1 MGLPNVGK
9 STLFNALTAAGVEA
23 ENFPFCTIEPNHGI
37 VPIPDERLDKISALV
52 NPISSTPA
60 IVEFVD
66 IAGLVE
72 GASNGEGLG
81 NQFLSHIRETHAIIH
96 VVRCFKDSAITHIHE
111 RIDPITDLE
120 IVETELLLAD
130 IDTVSKTKLKVE
142 RASKSGN
149 KNAALQFEKLSSLE
163 EELNKGVL
171 GRNTSFV
178 LENDPFLKNLQLI
191 TMKPCLY
198 QANIKEEN
206 LDSSLLKNLEEY
218 VKSKKGEILPLS
230 NQIEAELIELEKTE
244 RSLFLK
250 EMGIE
255 EPGLNKL
262 IKASYNL
269 LGLQSFFSIVSQNLR
284 AWTIKKGTLA
294 PEAAK
299 EIHSDF
305 KRGFIKADT
314 IAFDDFIKYEG
325 ELGSKTAGKL
335 RSEGNDY
342 VVQDGDIIHF
352 RFNV

>member
-149 KNAALQFEKLSSLE
+149 KNAALQFEKLSRLE
-163 EELNKGVL
+163 EELNKGIL

-218 VKSKKGEILPLS
+218 VKSKKGKILPLC

-255 EPGLNKL
+255 EPGLHKL

-294 PEAAK
+294 PEAAN